1 MNKSSATIMAA
12 ALMLA
17 SSCTEVKQ
25 EGQGYEPIIGKQEIT
40 IKDGRLT
47 PEALWAM
54 GRIGSLSIS
63 PDGKQ
68 IAYTVAYYSV
78 PENKSHH
85 VIYVMDADGK
95 NNTLLTQTAWNESEP
110 QWIKGGTKIAFLC
123 NESGGSQI
131 WEMNPDGT
139 ERRII
144 SDFKGNIE
152 GFSFSPDGKKILFI
166 SQIKYG
172 QRTVDLYP
180 DLPKASGIIVN
191 DLMYKHWDEWVESIP
206 HPFIADF
213 DGNMMGAATD
223 IMEGEP
229 FEAPMKPFGG
239 IEQLAWSNDS
249 KQIAYTSRKKQGLAY
264 AVSTDSDIYLYN
276 IEKGTT
282 LNLCKPNGKDS
293 NGTDEMKG
301 YDTNPKFSPNGKY
314 IAWQSMERDGY
325 ESDRNRLCIYNLDD
339 GQKTFVTES
348 FESGVDDYCW
358 NNDSQSLYFV
368 GVWHGTSM
376 VYNANLN
383 GDIKKLT
390 DGMYDYGSVAMA
402 GDKIITK
409 RHSIS
414 AADEIYTLTP
424 ADGQVAQLSHENDH
438 IFKQL
443 NLGKVEERWTKLP
456 MASKCFHG

>member
-1 MNKSSATIMAA
+1 
-12 ALMLA
+12 
-17 SSCTEVKQ
+17 
-25 EGQGYEPIIGKQEIT
+25 
-40 IKDGRLT
+40 
-47 PEALWAM
+47 
-54 GRIGSLSIS
+54 
-63 PDGKQ
+63 
-68 IAYTVAYYSV
+68 
-78 PENKSHH
+78 
-85 VIYVMDADGK
+85 
-95 NNTLLTQTAWNESEP
+95 
-110 QWIKGGTKIAFLC
+110 
-123 NESGGSQI
+123 
-131 WEMNPDGT
+131 
-139 ERRII
+139 
-144 SDFKGNIE
+144 
-152 GFSFSPDGKKILFI
+152 
-166 SQIKYG
+166 
-172 QRTVDLYP
+172 
-180 DLPKASGIIVN
+180 
-191 DLMYKHWDEWVESIP
+191 
-206 HPFIADF
+206 
-213 DGNMMGAATD
+213 MGAATD

-376 VYNANLN
+376 VYSTNLN
-383 GDIKKLT
+383 GDIKKT
-390 DGMYDYGSVAMA
+390 D
-402 GDKIITK
+402 
-409 RHSIS
+409 
-414 AADEIYTLTP
+414 
-424 ADGQVAQLSHENDH
+424 
-438 IFKQL
+438 
-443 NLGKVEERWTKLP
+443 
-456 MASKCFHG
+456 

>member
-1 MNKSSATIMAA
+1 
-12 ALMLA
+12 
-17 SSCTEVKQ
+17 
-25 EGQGYEPIIGKQEIT
+25 
-40 IKDGRLT
+40 
-47 PEALWAM
+47 
-54 GRIGSLSIS
+54 
-63 PDGKQ
+63 
-68 IAYTVAYYSV
+68 
-78 PENKSHH
+78 
-85 VIYVMDADGK
+85 MDADGK

-213 DGNMMGAATD
+213 NGNMMGAATD

-282 LNLCKPNGKDS
+282 LNHVQ
-293 NGTDEMKG
+293 TEW
-301 YDTNPKFSPNGKY
+301 TRFE
-314 IAWQSMERDGY
+314 W
-325 ESDRNRLCIYNLDD
+325 NR
-339 GQKTFVTES
+339 
-348 FESGVDDYCW
+348 
-358 NNDSQSLYFV
+358 
-368 GVWHGTSM
+368 
-376 VYNANLN
+376 
-383 GDIKKLT
+383 
-390 DGMYDYGSVAMA
+390 
-402 GDKIITK
+402 
-409 RHSIS
+409 
-414 AADEIYTLTP
+414 
-424 ADGQVAQLSHENDH
+424 
-438 IFKQL
+438 
-443 NLGKVEERWTKLP
+443 
-456 MASKCFHG
+456 